1 MDFGKLPKSE
11 KNILAGVAGGI
22 AAYQGINP
30 YKVRIA
36 FLLTALLTG
45 GIIVIVYTG
54 LALWMSPPNR

>member
-45 GIIVIVYTG
+45 GIIVI
-54 LALWMSPPNR
+54 